1 MKAVDRVLRPC
12 GDSPDRKEPPGW
24 LPSQFLSGQSCP
36 GLFWLDWSSPQC
48 LCRRS
53 RHVRTMQ
60 PSDI

>member
-53 RHVRTMQ
+53 RHV
-60 PSDI
+60 